1 MKKVIVLLAIA
12 ILVSLQAQAVEDKP
26 QMGVS
31 LNVSRGLENN
41 FSLLGNMCF
50 INLMKSYAPYTSLG
64 LGYKFSDK
72 FSVDGFVGYGF
83 EAEEQD
89 RGWFA
94 GVDSVSKSGKWMLVD
109 SFYYYAG
116 LDVLFIYGSLS
127 YPIEFMRVGLD
138 SRNYHYLSKEDEGSR
153 SYQIGPSLTIPFN
166 DKLSLKLN
174 YYYAFEPYG
183 KLPEDSNVYKATLNL
198 NF

>member
-1 MKKVIVLLAIA
+1 MKKVIVFLALA
-12 ILVSLQAQAVEDKP
+12 MLVSFQAQAVEDNP

-31 LNVSRGLENN
+31 LNVSRNLENN

-50 INLMKSYAPYTSLG
+50 INLMSGYSPYTSLG
-64 LGYKFSDK
+64 LGYKFSDQ
-72 FSVDGFVGYGF
+72 FSIDGFAGYGF
-83 EAEEQD
+83 ETDEQD

-94 GVDSVSKSGKWMLVD
+94 GADSVFKSGKWVLVD

-116 LDVLFIYGSLS
+116 FDALFIYGSLS
-127 YPIEFMRVGLD
+127 YPIGFMRVGLD
-138 SRNYHYLSKEDEGSR
+138 SRNYHYLSVEDEGSR

-183 KLPEDSNVYKATLNL
+183 ELPEDSNVYKATLNF